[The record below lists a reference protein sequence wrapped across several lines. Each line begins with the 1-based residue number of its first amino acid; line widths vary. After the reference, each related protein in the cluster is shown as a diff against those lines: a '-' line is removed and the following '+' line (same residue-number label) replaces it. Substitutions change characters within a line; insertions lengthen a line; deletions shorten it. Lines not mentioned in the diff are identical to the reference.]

1 MGAVVV
7 SGKRSIVLSEA
18 QKGGFHEITW
28 LAYPV
33 VISMLAQSVL
43 GIVDTFFMGYVS
55 TEAQA
60 GVGLGN
66 ILTWTLFAFFFG
78 LVNGV
83 TTFVSQKEGEGTA
96 LSQKSLPSESEGIAE
111 KADAEEVVEAGKEA
125 RLYRE
130 AGEYA
135 RYGLAI
141 AVFSGVLLWFFQPLL
156 SGLMW
161 LLETPAEIA
170 VPALAYSKVRLWGGI
185 VACMSFAVVAFLRGI
200 GDTRTPMY
208 VSFLILFLNLPF
220 NYVFI
225 FGWGWIPPMGAAG
238 AAWGTVLAQLGGLAL
253 YLWVFW
259 SPQLSS
265 RYETRRWAFQPAV
278 MWKLLTVSAPIGVQ
292 WVLETGAWT
301 VFTAMISQWGK
312 NELAAHHIVM
322 QMLHLSFMPGVAISI
337 AATTLVGQYIGA
349 RRKDLAERS
358 GQSAIWLSGWFMG
371 AMGVLYAVFG
381 KQITALFNSDPHVIA
396 IGGTLFLMAALF
408 QIFDALSMASIGALR
423 GAGDNQFA
431 MWLMILASWGCF
443 VPLIY
448 LFGKVL
454 GGGIVGAWWGAVA
467 YIVLVG
473 VVLFVRWRRGAWKS
487 IKL

>member
-1 MGAVVV
+1 
-7 SGKRSIVLSEA
+7 
-18 QKGGFHEITW
+18 
-28 LAYPV
+28 
-33 VISMLAQSVL
+33 
-43 GIVDTFFMGYVS
+43 
-55 TEAQA
+55 
-60 GVGLGN
+60 
-66 ILTWTLFAFFFG
+66 
-78 LVNGV
+78 
-83 TTFVSQKEGEGTA
+83 
-96 LSQKSLPSESEGIAE
+96 
-111 KADAEEVVEAGKEA
+111 
-125 RLYRE
+125 
-130 AGEYA
+130 
-135 RYGLAI
+135 
-141 AVFSGVLLWFFQPLL
+141 
-156 SGLMW
+156 
-161 LLETPAEIA
+161 
-170 VPALAYSKVRLWGGI
+170 
-185 VACMSFAVVAFLRGI
+185 
-200 GDTRTPMY
+200 
-208 VSFLILFLNLPF
+208 
-220 NYVFI
+220 
-225 FGWGWIPPMGAAG
+225 MGAAG

-259 SPQLSS
+259 SPKLSS